1 MDTQGGRPL
10 NQSYYLYEELYQQP
24 SGRTPAVLASHAAA
38 HLLLGHVDEAKADI
52 LEAQQRQDGQ
62 QDPAVLSVAA
72 SLNMPDAYPYVMAF
86 VEFLELADD
95 GASI

>member
-1 MDTQGGRPL
+1 M
-10 NQSYYLYEELYQQP
+10 
-24 SGRTPAVLASHAAA
+24 
-38 HLLLGHVDEAKADI
+38 DEAKADI
-52 LEAQQRQDGQ
+52 LEAQQRQDGK